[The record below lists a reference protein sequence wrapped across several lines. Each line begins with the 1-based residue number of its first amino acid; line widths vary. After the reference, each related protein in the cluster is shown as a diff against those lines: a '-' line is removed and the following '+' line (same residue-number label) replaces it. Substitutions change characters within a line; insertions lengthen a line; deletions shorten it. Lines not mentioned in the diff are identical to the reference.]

1 MTLIVAGERSGVG
14 KTTITLAILSY
25 LKKHNSNIQSF
36 KVGPDYIDPMFHHY
50 VTGKPCYNLDS
61 ILTSESYIK
70 ACYNQHIQTC
80 DYGLIEGVMGLFDGI
95 PNGEKV
101 PIASTAQ
108 IALILD
114 LPVILVL
121 DCSRLSGSIAAIAL
135 GFKNFN
141 PDIKLEGLVLNKV
154 GSDRHLELLKAFLE
168 PVNIPI
174 IGIIKRQE
182 NIVIPDR
189 HLGLIPTNELPQM
202 DLFIQE
208 LAELAQTWFD
218 WEKLLPLLKN
228 TLISDLSNSV
238 KRENS
243 IPTLRFEHNYQPIRI
258 AIAKDAAFNFYYA
271 DNLEILQQLGAELI
285 EWSPL
290 KDEQL
295 PTDIK
300 GLYFGGGFP
309 EVFAQELSQNQLIL
323 NAVKTAILSGIPT
336 YAECG
341 GLMYLCEKIIDFENN
356 AWSMVGILPTTA
368 VMGKRLK
375 LGYYQ
380 AKVLKNTPLL
390 LEGEIITGH
399 EFHRSELIENPSDP
413 LYEMQRFMSSQ
424 TTAPVLE
431 GWGNFSNVHGSYLHL
446 HWGNRIDIPTRFL
459 KSCTQLSSYTK

>member
-25 LKKHNSNIQSF
+25 LKKHSSNIQSF

-70 ACYNQHIQTC
+70 TCYDQNIQTS

-95 PNGEKV
+95 PDGDKV
-101 PIASTAQ
+101 PLASTAQ
-108 IALILD
+108 IALILN

-121 DCSRLSGSIAAIAL
+121 DCSRLSGSIAAIAM
-135 GFKNFN
+135 GFKTLN
-141 PDIKLEGLVLNKV
+141 PHIKLAGLVLNKV

-168 PVNIPI
+168 PLNIPI
-174 IGIIKRQE
+174 IGTLKRQE

-189 HLGLIPTNELPQM
+189 HLGLIPTNELPEL

-208 LAELAQTWFD
+208 LAKLAESWFD
-218 WEKLLPLLKN
+218 WEQLLPLLKN
-228 TLISDLSNSV
+228 TPSSNLNPEV
-238 KRENS
+238 KLKNPPLK
-243 IPTLRFEHNYQPIRI
+243 IGIKQTDQPIRI

-271 DNLEILQQLGAELI
+271 DNLKILQELGAELI

-290 KDEQL
+290 KDGQL
-295 PTDIK
+295 PPNIK

-309 EVFAQELSQNQLIL
+309 EVFAQELSQNQAVL

-341 GLMYLCEKIIDFENN
+341 GLMYLCEKIIDFENK

-399 EFHRSELIENPSDP
+399 EFHRSELIENSSNPV
-413 LYEMQRFMSSQ
+413 YEMQRFMSSQ
-424 TTAPVLE
+424 TNTPILE
-431 GWGNFSNVHGSYLHL
+431 GWGNCSNVHGSYLHL

-459 KSCTQLSSYTK
+459 KSCMEL

>member
-1 MTLIVAGERSGVG
+1 MTLIIAGERSGVG
-14 KTTITLAILSY
+14 KTTITLGILSY
-25 LKKHNSNIQSF
+25 LKKHYSNIQSF

-70 ACYNQHIQTC
+70 TCYHQHIQTA

-95 PNGEKV
+95 PDGENV

-121 DCSRLSGSIAAIAL
+121 DCSRLSGSIAAIAM

-141 PDIKLEGLVLNKV
+141 PHIKLEGLVLNKV
-154 GSDRHLELLKAFLE
+154 GSDRHLELLKAFLA
-168 PVNIPI
+168 PLNIPI
-174 IGIIKRQE
+174 IGTIKRQE

-208 LAELAQTWFD
+208 LAELAENWFD
-218 WEKLLPLLKN
+218 WEQLLPLLKN
-228 TLISDLSNSV
+228 TLSFNDRV
-238 KRENS
+238 DYT
-243 IPTLRFEHNYQPIRI
+243 PTVWAEKSYQPIRI

-290 KDEQL
+290 NDDQL
-295 PTDIK
+295 PPEIQ

-309 EVFAQELSQNQLIL
+309 EVFAQELSQNQVVLKAL
-323 NAVKTAILSGIPT
+323 KTAILSGMPT

-356 AWSMVGILPTTA
+356 AWSMLGILPTTA

-380 AKVLKNTPLL
+380 AKVLTNTPLL
-390 LEGEIITGH
+390 SEGEIITGH
-399 EFHRSELIENPSDP
+399 EFHRSELMENSSHP
-413 LYEMQRFMSSQ
+413 LYEMQRFLSSQ
-424 TTAPVLE
+424 TNASVLE
-431 GWGNFSNVHGSYLHL
+431 GWGNYPNVHGSYLHL
-446 HWGNRIDIPTRFL
+446 HWGNRIDIPSRFL
-459 KSCTQLSSYTK
+459 KSCREWNVKIS

>member
-1 MTLIVAGERSGVG
+1 MTLIIAGERSGVG
-14 KTTITLAILSY
+14 KTTITLGILSY
-25 LKKHNSNIQSF
+25 LKKYYSNIQSF
-36 KVGPDYIDPMFHHY
+36 KVGPDYIDPMFHQY

-70 ACYNQHIQTC
+70 TCYQQHIQTAN
-80 DYGLIEGVMGLFDGI
+80 YGLIEGVMGLFDGI
-95 PNGEKV
+95 PDGENV

-121 DCSRLSGSIAAIAL
+121 DCSRLSGSIAAIAM

-141 PDIKLEGLVLNKV
+141 PNIKLEGLVLNKV
-154 GSDRHLELLKAFLE
+154 GSDRHLELLKAFLA
-168 PVNIPI
+168 PLNIPI
-174 IGIIKRQE
+174 IGTIKRQE

-189 HLGLIPTNELPQM
+189 HLGLIPTNELPEM

-208 LAELAQTWFD
+208 LAELAENWFD
-218 WEKLLPLLKN
+218 WEQLLPLLKN
-228 TLISDLSNSV
+228 TNKVSPEKPAPTVWV
-238 KRENS
+238 KN
-243 IPTLRFEHNYQPIRI
+243 TYQRIRI

-290 KDEQL
+290 KDNQL
-295 PTDIK
+295 PQEIK

-309 EVFAQELSQNQLIL
+309 EVFAQKLSENQVVLK
-323 NAVKTAILSGIPT
+323 AVKTAILSGIPT

-356 AWSMVGILPTTA
+356 AWSMLGILPTTA

-390 LEGEIITGH
+390 SEGEIITGH
-399 EFHRSELIENPSDP
+399 EFHRSELRENPSHP
-413 LYEMQRFMSSQ
+413 LYEMQRFLSSQ
-424 TTAPVLE
+424 TNASVLE
-431 GWGNFSNVHGSYLHL
+431 GWGNYPNVHGSYLHL
-446 HWGNRIDIPTRFL
+446 HWGNRIDIPTRFV
-459 KSCTQLSSYTK
+459 KSCREWNVI

>member
-1 MTLIVAGERSGVG
+1 MTLIIAGERSGVG
-14 KTTITLAILSY
+14 KTTITLGILSY
-25 LKKHNSNIQSF
+25 LKKHYSNIQSF

-70 ACYNQHIQTC
+70 TCYHQQIQTA

-95 PNGEKV
+95 PDGENV
-101 PIASTAQ
+101 AIASTAQ

-121 DCSRLSGSIAAIAL
+121 DCSRLSGSIAAIVM

-141 PDIKLEGLVLNKV
+141 PQIKLEGLVLNKV
-154 GSDRHLELLKAFLE
+154 GSDRHLELLKAFLA
-168 PVNIPI
+168 PLNIPI
-174 IGIIKRQE
+174 IGTIKRQE

-189 HLGLIPTNELPQM
+189 HLGLIPTNELPQL

-208 LAELAQTWFD
+208 LAELAENWFD
-218 WEKLLPLLKN
+218 WEQLLPLLKN
-228 TLISDLSNSV
+228 TLSFNDQVDSTPTVWS
-238 KRENS
+238 EN
-243 IPTLRFEHNYQPIRI
+243 TYQPIRI

-290 KDEQL
+290 NDDQL
-295 PTDIK
+295 PEEIQ

-309 EVFAQELSQNQLIL
+309 EVFAQKLSENQVVLK
-323 NAVKTAILSGIPT
+323 AVKTAILSGIPT

-356 AWSMVGILPTTA
+356 SWSMLGILPTTA

-380 AKVLKNTPLL
+380 AKVLTNTPLL
-390 LEGEIITGH
+390 SEGEIITGH
-399 EFHRSELIENPSDP
+399 EFHRSELRENPSHP
-413 LYEMQRFMSSQ
+413 LYEMQRFLSSE
-424 TTAPVLE
+424 TNAPVLE
-431 GWGNFSNVHGSYLHL
+431 GWGNYPNVHGSYLHL
-446 HWGNRIDIPTRFL
+446 HWGNRIDIPSRFL
-459 KSCTQLSSYTK
+459 NSCREWNVKIS